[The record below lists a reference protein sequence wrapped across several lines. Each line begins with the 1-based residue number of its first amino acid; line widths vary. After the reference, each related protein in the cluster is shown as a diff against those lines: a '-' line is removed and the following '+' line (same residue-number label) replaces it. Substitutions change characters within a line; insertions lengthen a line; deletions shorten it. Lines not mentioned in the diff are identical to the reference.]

1 MKLKPRTVK
10 RILARIPHMIFIVT
24 AFITSLCGYTAF
36 AIGMLVGWTLCAIA
50 WDIWAKMTGKRRK
63 VIRIKR
69 E

>member
-24 AFITSLCGYTAF
+24 TLIASFCGYTAF
-36 AIGMLVGWTLCAIA
+36 AIGVLVGWALCAIA
-50 WDIWAKMTGKRRK
+50 WDIWDKMTGKRRK
-63 VIRIKR
+63 VIKIKR